1 VVDPAPSRTDIPVCH
16 PHLQSCPTNQLPMY
30 AENAIPV
37 ITEKN
42 NLLLIKTLTSRLDE
56 IEMESK
62 RKRVEK
68 VIKKVS

>member
-1 VVDPAPSRTDIPVCH
+1 LLTE
-16 PHLQSCPTNQLPMY
+16 QSQNYPTNQLPMY

-42 NLLLIKTLTSRLDE
+42 KLLSIKTLTSRQGDLE
-56 IEMESK
+56 KESK

-68 VIKKVS
+68 VIRRVS

>member
-1 VVDPAPSRTDIPVCH
+1 
-16 PHLQSCPTNQLPMY
+16 MY